1 MLTVPLFTT
10 KAGSLSAN
18 GAKLLKNLEQ
28 RKQQPLWRV
37 LVGRAASEKDA
48 GMLAGRI
55 RAELDGKLA
64 QSFVVRDDRVESK
77 I

>member
-1 MLTVPLFTT
+1 MPVVRTGGDP
-10 KAGSLSAN
+10 
-18 GAKLLKNLEQ
+18 
-28 RKQQPLWRV
+28 
-37 LVGRAASEKDA
+37 GRAASENDA

-55 RAELDGKLA
+55 RAEQDGKLA